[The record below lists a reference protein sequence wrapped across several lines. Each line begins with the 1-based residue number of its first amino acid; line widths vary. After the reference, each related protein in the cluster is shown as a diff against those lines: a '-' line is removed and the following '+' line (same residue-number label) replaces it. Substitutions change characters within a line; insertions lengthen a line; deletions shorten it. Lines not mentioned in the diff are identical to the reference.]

1 MSDLLRAL
9 PDGDLPLSRVTWSAA
24 ELGAHLVSLPSRY
37 RRMAQTPASFP
48 ASLSADNHRELAAVS
63 ERAPGALADLLEVE
77 VATLLEAF
85 GADGEQPVWYFT
97 VAHTVTGVGA
107 ILLGELLLHGL
118 DLARA
123 CQRSWPIT
131 RAQALACLRGV
142 LPAIIL
148 TVDADAAPKATGT
161 YHLHLLHLRGGED
174 WTVRVHEGAVRVER
188 DRPRQA
194 DLPLSAD
201 PVMFL
206 LNAYGLISRA
216 RALLSGRIICWGR
229 RPWLAVR
236 FDPTRGRRLT
246 SSQTDPRKRPHRQR
260 RVISA
265 HSGMSASRRNRI
277 TDWRP
282 MQRRVDVLGAAQLR
296 IS

>member
-1 MSDLLRAL
+1 MVAPSDRAVCRVTAAASVCSVRSLRDEIITTTARVSDLLCAL
-9 PDGDLPLSRVTWSAA
+9 PDGDLPLSRVSWSAA
-24 ELGAHLVSLPSRY
+24 ELGAHLVSLPRRY
-37 RRMAQTPASFP
+37 RRTAQTPAPFP

-63 ERAPGALADLLEVE
+63 ERAPGALADLLE
-77 VATLLEAF
+77 AF
-85 GADGEQPVWYFT
+85 GEDGEQPVWYFT
-97 VAHTVTGVGA
+97 VPHTVTGVGA

-148 TVDADAAPKATGT
+148 AVDVDAAPKATAPT
-161 YHLHLLHLRGGED
+161 IC
-174 WTVRVHEGAVRVER
+174 TCAAVRTGPCGVHEGAVRVER
-188 DRPRQA
+188 GRPRQA
-194 DLPLSAD
+194 DLHLSTD

-236 FDPTRGRRLT
+236 FDPTRG
-246 SSQTDPRKRPHRQR
+246 
-260 RVISA
+260 
-265 HSGMSASRRNRI
+265 
-277 TDWRP
+277 
-282 MQRRVDVLGAAQLR
+282 
-296 IS
+296 

>member
-1 MSDLLRAL
+1 MVAPSDRAVCRVTAAASVCSVRSLRDEIITTTARVSDLLCAL
-9 PDGDLPLSRVTWSAA
+9 PDGDLPLSRVSWSAA
-24 ELGAHLVSLPSRY
+24 ELGAHLVSLPRRY
-37 RRMAQTPASFP
+37 RRTAQTPAPFP

-148 TVDADAAPKATGT
+148 AVDVDAAPKGDGT
-161 YHLHLLHLRGGED
+161 YHLDLRGGED
-174 WTVRVHEGAVRVER
+174 WTVR
-188 DRPRQA
+188 
-194 DLPLSAD
+194 
-201 PVMFL
+201 
-206 LNAYGLISRA
+206 RA
-216 RALLSGRIICWGR
+216 
-229 RPWLAVR
+229 
-236 FDPTRGRRLT
+236 RGRRSRRTRASAPGRSAPVHRSGDVPPQRLRAD
-246 SSQTDPRKRPHRQR
+246 QPRPGAAVRPHHLLGPPTVAGRAFR
-260 RVISA
+260 PDTRPTA
-265 HSGMSASRRNRI
+265 HLIA
-277 TDWRP
+277 D
-282 MQRRVDVLGAAQLR
+282 
-296 IS
+296 